1 MSAAIMFMR
10 SLPLF
15 TSLTLCLGALLSAT
29 SPASGRP
36 ALNQSEFFKTQCLHP
51 ALGLTDCS
59 VAIGSAGQGG
69 KGSDRTLTIH
79 WPNQQTT
86 LIQIDQSTAK
96 LRRTLQSSWQE
107 ASKVGICWG
116 NECFE
121 TALSQLGRQLSDR
134 QSQASAPVV
143 AMCYH
148 PLNGTTACQVD
159 LSSSKDAIYVD
170 RDYGET
176 VTVNLSQRNQ
186 LASLDP
192 SVSLQQ
198 PSLGVCVDG
207 ICAFGLKE

>member
-1 MSAAIMFMR
+1 MFAR
-10 SLPLF
+10 SLSLF
-15 TSLTLCLGALLSAT
+15 TGLTLCLAALVSTT

-36 ALNQSEFFKTQCLHP
+36 ALNPSKLFKTQCLHP

-59 VAIGSAGQGG
+59 VAIGAAGQGG
-69 KGSDRTLTIH
+69 TGGDRTLTIH
-79 WPNQQTT
+79 WPNQKTT

-107 ASKVGICWG
+107 ASKVGLCWG

-121 TALSQLGRQLSDR
+121 TALSQLERQP
-134 QSQASAPVV
+134 QGPAPVI

-148 PLNGTTACQVD
+148 PLNGTTACKVD
-159 LSSSKDAIYVD
+159 LSTSTDAIYVD

-176 VTVNLSQRNQ
+176 ITVNLTQRNQ

-192 SVSLQQ
+192 SISLQQ
-198 PSLGVCVDG
+198 PRLGLCVDS
-207 ICAFGLKE
+207 ICALGLKP